1 MKYSANWIKT
11 PHGNGLTEGST
22 LLIKSNIGF
31 QGGIYQK
38 GILKLIINGHTKTG
52 KLVLK
57 RKGVKLHGPATLVL
71 RAYDGTGIKDE
82 FIIL

>member
-1 MKYSANWIKT
+1 MKYNANWIKT

-22 LLIKSNIGF
+22 LIIKSNIGF

-38 GILKLIINGHTKTG
+38 GILKLVVNGHSKTA

-57 RKGVKLHGPATLVL
+57 RKGVRLHGMATLVL
-71 RAYDGTGIKDE
+71 KAYDGTGIKDE

>member
-11 PHGNGLTEGST
+11 PNGNGIAEGDT
-22 LLIKSNIGF
+22 LKISSNVGF

-38 GILKLIINGHTKTG
+38 GVLKLIVNGHTG
-52 KLVLK
+52 SSKLVIK
-57 RKGVKLHGPATLVL
+57 RKGVKLHGLATLVL

-82 FIIL
+82 FLIL